1 MKVLTGT
8 LAGVLLLALAA
19 SVAAQERQV
28 VRKPFRSVNAK
39 LATDPI
45 VRAANLVYAGSKT
58 SKCFS
63 DRFLVTTGRETN
75 ITTKVAFEEVRLS
88 KPELFEYPFAVMTGE
103 GNFQFLETE
112 RQNLKSYL
120 ERGGFLLASA
130 GCSSQEWDRSFRR
143 EMNRIFPNIK
153 LKRIPMDHPVFST
166 VFDIKNVRLKKS
178 SGTAQ
183 LEGLEIDG
191 RIALVY
197 SSEGLNDTANV
208 PGCCCCGG
216 NEVRN
221 SEEVNVN
228 VLTYSLTH

>member
-1 MKVLTGT
+1 LTL
-8 LAGVLLLALAA
+8 LAAGALALAA
-19 SVAAQERQV
+19 LAQERSQTPS
-28 VRKPFRSVNAK
+28 PFRSANA
-39 LATDPI
+39 ANSRVTGEPV
-45 VRAANLVYAGSKT
+45 VRAANLVYAGSIT

-63 DRFLVTTGRETN
+63 GQFLVTTGRETN
-75 ITTKVAFEEVRLS
+75 IMTEAKFEEVKLAR
-88 KPELFEYPFAVMTGE
+88 PELFEYPFAVMTGE
-103 GNFQFLETE
+103 GLFTLQEVE

-143 EMNRIFPNIK
+143 EIGRVFPSLKMQRIS
-153 LKRIPMDHPVFST
+153 MDHPIFST
-166 VFDIKNVRLKKS
+166 VFDINSIGLKKS
-178 SGTAQ
+178 AGTAQ

-197 SSEGLNDTANV
+197 SPEGLNDTANV